1 MVKENKIRKWKGEEI
16 ELLEEYNIDGT
27 RRYRFHVKES
37 NIIID
42 IRSSSEE
49 SAWNKVF
56 KMLDRMRFK
65 NPNR

>member
-1 MVKENKIRKWKGEEI
+1 MKDNKIRKWREEEI
-16 ELLEEYNIDGT
+16 ELLEEYNINGT

-42 IRSSSEE
+42 IKSLDEE
-49 SAWNKVF
+49 SAWNKIF
-56 KMLDRMRFK
+56 KMLNRMRFK